1 MILVLTTK
9 DMGDQKISFE
19 EYNEST
25 YLNEAIERFKER
37 TGYYPKCVLVD
48 QIYRISENRSY
59 CKEHEFVYQD

>member
-37 TGYYPKCVLVD
+37 TGYIILNV
-48 QIYRISENRSY
+48 
-59 CKEHEFVYQD
+59 FW